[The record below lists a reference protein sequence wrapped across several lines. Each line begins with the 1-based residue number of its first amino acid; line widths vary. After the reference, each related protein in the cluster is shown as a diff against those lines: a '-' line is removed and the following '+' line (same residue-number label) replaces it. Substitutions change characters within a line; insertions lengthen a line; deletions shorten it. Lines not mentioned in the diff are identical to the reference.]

1 MIEIGAAAQPEDIAI
16 VRELLREYEH
26 ALGVDL
32 CFQGFAQELAN
43 LPGDYAPP
51 RGLLLLARDG
61 DAVAG
66 CIALRPVDHGDC
78 EMKRLYVRDAFR
90 AAGLGRR
97 LVERVI
103 ATAHSLG
110 YRRIVL
116 DTLPTMVAAQRLYE
130 SFGFTDVPPYRH
142 NPIGGTRFL
151 GLDLA
156 TPART
161 DSDPLTTNA

>member
-1 MIEIGAAAQPEDIAI
+1 MTIDQATQPDDIAI
-16 VRELLREYEH
+16 VRELLREYER

-51 RGLLLLARDG
+51 RGTLLLARDG

-66 CIALRPVDHGDC
+66 CIALRPVDDRDC

-90 AAGLGRR
+90 ATGLGRR

-103 ATAHSLG
+103 VVAHAIG
-110 YRRIVL
+110 YRRMVL
-116 DTLPTMVAAQRLYE
+116 DTLPTMIAAQRLYE
-130 SFGFTDVPPYRH
+130 TFGFTDITAYRP
-142 NPIGGTRFL
+142 NPIQGTRYL
-151 GLDLA
+151 GLVLDPIA
-156 TPART
+156 AR
-161 DSDPLTTNA
+161 

>member
-1 MIEIGAAAQPEDIAI
+1 MMQIREATQPEDVAI
-16 VRELLREYEH
+16 MRELLREYER

-51 RGLLLLARDG
+51 RGTLLLAHHG

-66 CIALRPVDHGDC
+66 CIALRPVDDRDC
-78 EMKRLYVRDAFR
+78 EMKRLYVRDEFR

-103 ATAHSLG
+103 TTAHSIG
-110 YRRIVL
+110 YRRMVL
-116 DTLPTMVAAQRLYE
+116 DTLPSMVSAQRLYE
-130 SFGFTDVPPYRH
+130 SFGFADITAYRH
-142 NPIGGTRFL
+142 NPIQGTRFL
-151 GLDLA
+151 GLVLDPI
-156 TPART
+156 PAR
-161 DSDPLTTNA
+161 

>member
-1 MIEIGAAAQPEDIAI
+1 MIEIDQATQPDDIAI
-16 VRELLREYEH
+16 TRELLREYERV
-26 ALGVDL
+26 LGVDL

-51 RGLLLLARDG
+51 RGTLLLARDG

-66 CIALRPVDHGDC
+66 CIALRPVDDRDC

-97 LVERVI
+97 LVERLI
-103 ATAHSLG
+103 AEAHAIG
-110 YRRIVL
+110 YRRMVL
-116 DTLPTMVAAQRLYE
+116 DTLPTMIAAQRLYE
-130 SFGFTDVPPYRH
+130 TFGFTDIAPYRH

-151 GLDLA
+151 GLEL
-156 TPART
+156 
-161 DSDPLTTNA
+161 DSPVAP

>member
-1 MIEIGAAAQPEDIAI
+1 MIEIDQATQPDDIAI
-16 VRELLREYEH
+16 VRELLREYERV
-26 ALGVDL
+26 LGVDL

-51 RGLLLLARDG
+51 RGTLLLARDG

-66 CIALRPVDHGDC
+66 CIALRPVDDRDC

-97 LVERVI
+97 LVERLI
-103 ATAHSLG
+103 AEAHAIG
-110 YRRIVL
+110 YRRMVL
-116 DTLPTMVAAQRLYE
+116 DTLPTMIAAQRLYE
-130 SFGFTDVPPYRH
+130 TFGFTDIAPYRH

-151 GLDLA
+151 GFELK
-156 TPART
+156 
-161 DSDPLTTNA
+161 

>member
-1 MIEIGAAAQPEDIAI
+1 MIEIDQATHPDDIAI
-16 VRELLREYEH
+16 VRELLREYERV
-26 ALGVDL
+26 LGVDL

-51 RGLLLLARDG
+51 RGTLLLARDG

-66 CIALRPVDHGDC
+66 CIALRPVDDRDC

-97 LVERVI
+97 LVERLI
-103 ATAHSLG
+103 AEAHAIG
-110 YRRIVL
+110 YRRMVL
-116 DTLPTMVAAQRLYE
+116 DTLPTMIAAQRLYE
-130 SFGFTDVPPYRH
+130 TFGFTDIAPYRH

-151 GLDLA
+151 GLEL
-156 TPART
+156 
-161 DSDPLTTNA
+161 DPRVAP